1 MKACQ
6 NQNNNQ
12 NNKARKFMFTRIIQT
27 HQLGSHAPAVS
38 RLIIIQISINFVPSD
53 PHVEM

>member
-12 NNKARKFMFTRIIQT
+12 KNIARKFMFTRIIQT